1 VVADV
6 SRALCNLFVAIWI
19 AFAVAVVGLVAIT
32 LAVSQL
38 IQLLS

>member
-1 VVADV
+1 V
-6 SRALCNLFVAIWI
+6 SRVLVHLFVLIWI
-19 AFAVAVVGLVAIT
+19 AFAVAVVGLVVIS